1 MTVRYSLFSILIL
14 LTGIALT
21 VITIMRIRSG
31 KISLPQWAKIMLV
44 VGMIL
49 SQIIIVLGMMPPSVY
64 QAVEDT
70 FIHAD
75 TRPATP
81 IDPPLASATPDPVD

>member
-1 MTVRYSLFSILIL
+1 MFSILML
-14 LTGIALT
+14 PAGIALT

-31 KISLPQWAKIMLV
+31 KISLPQWAKVLLV

-49 SQIIIVLGMMPPSVY
+49 SQIILVLGMMPPSVY

-70 FIHAD
+70 FIHTD
-75 TRPATP
+75 TRPVTP
-81 IDPPLASATPDPVD
+81 MDPPLASAEPDPAD